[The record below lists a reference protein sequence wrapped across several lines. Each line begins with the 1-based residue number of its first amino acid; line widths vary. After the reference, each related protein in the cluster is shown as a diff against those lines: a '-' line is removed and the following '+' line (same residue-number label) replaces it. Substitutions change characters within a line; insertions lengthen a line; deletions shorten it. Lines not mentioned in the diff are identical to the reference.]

1 MSVLEQAKWIF
12 ADVNG
17 EIVDRYFEYRKNF
30 CVEQIS
36 DAKLYISA
44 YSQYAVYLNGTFVD
58 CGQYADYEDWKI
70 YDTLEITPCLKE
82 GENELLV
89 QQYVKGIDCATE
101 RKQIPAVI
109 FAVVSEN
116 QTVLVSD
123 TTCMARENACFL
135 PNGEMLTPQIG
146 FNFEYAATAALPKF
160 QSSVEVEKTK
170 ELYTRPIKK
179 LVIESVSAGKL
190 VAQGVFL
197 EWNKEAPKA
206 WRCQHA
212 YFSACERKKLLCEH
226 EQSGTSFEWEIPEEQ
241 RGDGAYFVFDM
252 GGECAGLLSFELEVP
267 HACEILISY
276 GEHLDDLR
284 VRSAVGPRNFTMR
297 YLAKEGKNQFFYPF
311 QRFGLRYIQ
320 VMILAQ
326 SGMIHHMGI
335 RGAKY
340 PLTYKPMTVTDG
352 LHKEIWKTARKTLEL
367 CMHEHYEDC
376 PWREQALYGM
386 DGRIQILCGYYA
398 FDEYEFPKASMRLM
412 AHTIQENGL
421 LELCPPGKMWV
432 NIPSFTI
439 IFVREVMEYVEH
451 SKDVK
456 FANEM
461 FPILTKIVKQLES
474 CIDESGLLPQFMD
487 QWNFYEWTEG
497 LDDLE
502 GLSGIHKEE
511 TIYDCLLN
519 AFAADAFRCFARI
532 CEMLHCGLKEK
543 YELLY
548 EKLCERTHHAFWRE
562 EMGGYATCLQD
573 EVPLHE
579 LTQSLMIYAGAVP
592 KTKQEKVVAIIMRKE
607 LLPCTLSMT
616 IFTYEAL
623 MTVSDKNRE
632 YVIRDIEEQWTKML
646 RSNTDTFWETQR
658 GADDFEYAGSLCHG
672 WAAVPIYIFSKY
684 CGTWAARDI

>member
-1 MSVLEQAKWIF
+1 MSGLEQAKWIF
-12 ADVNG
+12 ADAKG
-17 EIVDRYFEYRKNF
+17 EIVDRYFEYQKNF
-30 CVEQIS
+30 HVEQIA

-70 YDTLEITPCLKE
+70 YDTLVITSYLKE

-109 FAVVSEN
+109 FSVVSGN
-116 QTVLVSD
+116 QTLLVSD
-123 TTCMARENACFL
+123 TTCLARENTSFL
-135 PNGEMLTPQIG
+135 PNAEMLTPQIG

-160 QSSVEVEKTK
+160 QPSIEVDKTK
-170 ELYTRPIKK
+170 ELYPRPIKK
-179 LVIESVSAGKL
+179 LVIESVSAGTL

-206 WRCQHA
+206 WRCQRA
-212 YFSACERKKLLCEH
+212 YLSTCSRKELLCGN
-226 EQSGTSFEWEIPEEQ
+226 EQGGTLFEWKIPEEQ
-241 RGDGAYFVFDM
+241 RGDGAYFIFDM
-252 GGECAGLLSFELEVP
+252 GGECAGLLSFNIEVP
-267 HACEILISY
+267 HACEVLISY

-297 YLAKEGKNQFFYPF
+297 YFAKTGKNQFFYPF

-320 VMILAQ
+320 VMIFSQA
-326 SGMIHHMGI
+326 GTINYMGLCHTY
-335 RGAKY
+335 Y
-340 PLTYKPMTVTDG
+340 PLTYKPITVTDG
-352 LHKEIWKTARKTLEL
+352 LHKEIWKTARDTLEL

-398 FDEYEFPKASMRLM
+398 FDEYEFPKASLRLM
-412 AHTIQENGL
+412 AHSLKEDGL

-451 SKDVK
+451 SEDIE
-456 FANEM
+456 FAKEM
-461 FPILTKIVKQLES
+461 LPVLTKIVQRLES
-474 CIDESGLLPQFMD
+474 CIDESGLLPQYKN

-502 GLSGIHKEE
+502 GLSGIHKKE
-511 TIYDCLLN
+511 TTYDCLLN
-519 AFAADAFRCFARI
+519 AFAADAFRCFARL
-532 CEMLHCGLKEK
+532 CEMLDCELKEK
-543 YELLY
+543 YEVLY
-548 EKLCERTHHAFWRE
+548 EKLCEQTDNAFWRE
-562 EMGGYATCLQD
+562 EAGGYATYLHD
-573 EVPLHE
+573 TTPSHE

-592 KTKQEKVVAIIMRKE
+592 GHKQEKVADIIKGKK

-623 MTVSDKNRE
+623 MKVSDENGE
-632 YVIRDIEEQWTKML
+632 YVLRDIEAQWTRML

-658 GADDFEYAGSLCHG
+658 GAADFDNAGSLCHG

-684 CGTWAARDI
+684 LKK